1 MQFRAI
7 RDLFRYQPGST
18 HITLNN
24 RIIDPQEFSPFSLVE
39 LLSKDTRAYNRCNNA
54 RFSQSDI
61 FSLPF
66 TAHTALRLESLGVP
80 HSTATRLL
88 TGISLKTNAAASSPR
103 VDLTVVPVEWLNNL
117 TSDSRYSNLPRQLSA
132 IAEPTF
138 NGYPSPVAHN
148 VVSMILVANAASAA
162 AVYYASMMPMMVKRN
177 VPVRFGAIFYSD
189 SVLQARPKP

>member
-1 MQFRAI
+1 M
-7 RDLFRYQPGST
+7 
-18 HITLNN
+18 
-24 RIIDPQEFSPFSLVE
+24 
-39 LLSKDTRAYNRCNNA
+39 
-54 RFSQSDI
+54 
-61 FSLPF
+61 
-66 TAHTALRLESLGVP
+66 P

-177 VPVRFGAIFYSD
+177 VPVRFGAIFYTD
-189 SVLQARPKP
+189 SVLQARPALKQYNRRSATAMLALLV